1 MFKVKTGY
9 LSKHKPFYQSKIV
22 RYPFFSDRFF
32 CFAQTNW
39 KRKCCVFIINTHTH
53 IHSGKTY
60 KQIQTSYAADT
71 NKPDHSV
78 VFRLAILILIISKRI
93 PGHKKDSSEVKQ
105 YVRRKRLLCT
115 QTLYG
120 RTILCLVHTLC
131 THLPKI
137 IFPNENLS
145 LANAVFKLELLLSNN
160 IFPFQ
165 VDFSLGVFFVC
176 SHLMLMISHFG
187 SLFSKRI
194 ARF

>member
-9 LSKHKPFYQSKIV
+9 LSKRKPFYQSKIV
-22 RYPFFSDRFF
+22 RYPFFSDRF
-32 CFAQTNW
+32 CFAQTNREW
-39 KRKCCVFIINTHTH
+39 KCCVFIINIHIHLHTHTH
-53 IHSGKTY
+53 TSINTYIHSGKSY

-120 RTILCLVHTLC
+120 RTIQCFVHTLC

-137 IFPNENLS
+137 IFPLS
-145 LANAVFKLELLLSNN
+145 K
-160 IFPFQ
+160 I
-165 VDFSLGVFFVC
+165 SLC
-176 SHLMLMISHFG
+176 LML
-187 SLFSKRI
+187 FSS
-194 ARF
+194 